1 MEAGL
6 DSIGAVELRNAVSAK
21 FGVELPA
28 TVTFDYPTAADL
40 ARFVVQRSSRAA
52 ASSGEQPSATFQA
65 GSYITLDKHSENRAI
80 WKATCFDWES
90 HVQDKYLQDER
101 QICWVQGQQQQT
113 GVSHAAVAEQ
123 LQAAISELLGFTVPL
138 DQVLSLS

>member
-1 MEAGL
+1 MGITHAYLHDCLSKQELQALLSGLIGSLVLADQPLMEAGL

-40 ARFVVQRSSRAA
+40 ARFVVQRSSPATA
-52 ASSGEQPSATFQA
+52 NSGEQPSATFQA

-80 WKATCFDWES
+80 WKATCFD
-90 HVQDKYLQDER
+90 
-101 QICWVQGQQQQT
+101 
-113 GVSHAAVAEQ
+113 
-123 LQAAISELLGFTVPL
+123 
-138 DQVLSLS
+138 